1 MRESD
6 TIRPFFSHMVVKAK
20 SQESDRPGANL
31 ILPLA
36 RVRMYN
42 SILKEIIVLH
52 KLVNAT
58 VMFDL

>member
-1 MRESD
+1 
-6 TIRPFFSHMVVKAK
+6 MVVKAK